1 MRQAAESQASIWQ
14 ETGKKMRRDLER
26 LLTQEEQR
34 RRDVEMDKAHNQRR
48 AAEVDM
54 TELQLRREAEQK
66 LSKVLMSA
74 LSVCRLR
81 VSAVCVSFLCL
92 LGVSA
97 LSVCSLFVSA
107 QQRMCEQLTRVV
119 DIVAGLPPFQATFEK
134 APVSERL
141 VIVMALGP
149 YAVQSDTSGHVRA
162 QFSKFAAANSAD
174 LLRLSLA

>member
-54 TELQLRREAEQK
+54 TEVQLRREAEQK

-74 LSVCRLR
+74 LSVCR
-81 VSAVCVSFLCL
+81 F
-92 LGVSA
+92 
-97 LSVCSLFVSA
+97 
-107 QQRMCEQLTRVV
+107 
-119 DIVAGLPPFQATFEK
+119 
-134 APVSERL
+134 
-141 VIVMALGP
+141 
-149 YAVQSDTSGHVRA
+149 
-162 QFSKFAAANSAD
+162 
-174 LLRLSLA
+174 